1 MHNDQTPSA
10 EQYNYYHSV
19 QSVVMI
25 LISPLKL
32 LLPNSFSIPSR
43 DLPNSIALIT
53 TKIDSLIKMIRY
65 TEQLDSDFPKGN
77 YFFKFSSPF
86 KEICLIYDHYL
97 AWIGKPH

>member
-1 MHNDQTPSA
+1 MTKLPVLNNTTIIIQFS
-10 EQYNYYHSV
+10 

-53 TKIDSLIKMIRY
+53 KKIDSLIRMIRY
-65 TEQLDSDFPKGN
+65 TEQQDSDFPKVN
-77 YFFKFSSPF
+77 YLFKFSSPF
-86 KEICLIYDHYL
+86 KEICLI
-97 AWIGKPH
+97 

>member
-10 EQYNYYHSV
+10 EQYNNYHSV

-86 KEICLIYDHYL
+86 KEICLL
-97 AWIGKPH
+97 AT

>member
-1 MHNDQTPSA
+1 MHNDLTPSA
-10 EQYNYYHSV
+10 EQYNNYHSV

-65 TEQLDSDFPKGN
+65 TEQLDSDFPKVN
-77 YFFKFSSPF
+77 
-86 KEICLIYDHYL
+86 
-97 AWIGKPH
+97 

>member
-1 MHNDQTPSA
+1 MTKLPVLNNTTIIIQFS
-10 EQYNYYHSV
+10 

-53 TKIDSLIKMIRY
+53 TKIDSLIKIIRY

>member
-1 MHNDQTPSA
+1 MTKLPVLNNTTIIIQFS
-10 EQYNYYHSV
+10 

>member
-1 MHNDQTPSA
+1 MHNDQTRSA
-10 EQYNYYHSV
+10 EQYNNYHSV

-53 TKIDSLIKMIRY
+53 KKIDSLIRMTRY
-65 TEQLDSDFPKGN
+65 TEQLDSDFPKVN
-77 YFFKFSSPF
+77 YLFKFSSPF
-86 KEICLIYDHYL
+86 KEICLI
-97 AWIGKPH
+97 

>member
-10 EQYNYYHSV
+10 ERYNNYHSV

-43 DLPNSIALIT
+43 DLPNLIALIT
-53 TKIDSLIKMIRY
+53 TKINSLIKMIRY
-65 TEQLDSDFPKGN
+65 TEQQDSDFPKVN
-77 YFFKFSSPF
+77 
-86 KEICLIYDHYL
+86 
-97 AWIGKPH
+97 